1 MDCFVKWVVIPV
13 IAASISTAVVVSVN
27 YMLVL

>member
-13 IAASISTAVVVSVN
+13 IAVSISTAVVVFVN